1 MADETNDG
9 PRARPNQKDKGTVV
23 QTAFGEKMTGH
34 LSDIA
39 DGDDAKARVAP
50 AQVDDGK
57 AHPHQKDKGKIVT
70 TAFGEKF
77 DGHLSDIAD
86 GDD

>member
-9 PRARPNQKDKGTVV
+9 PRAKPNQKDKGSVV
-23 QTAFGEKMTGH
+23 HTAFGEKMTGH

-39 DGDDAKARVAP
+39 DGDDARRKTAGKT
-50 AQVDDGK
+50 DDGK
-57 AHPHQKDKGKIVT
+57 AHPHQKDKGKTVT
-70 TAFGEKF
+70 TAFGQPMS
-77 DGHLSDIAD
+77 GHLSDIAD

>member
-9 PRARPNQKDKGTVV
+9 PRAKPRQTDKGKTVT
-23 QTAFGEKMTGH
+23 TAFGQPMSGH

-39 DGDDAKARVAP
+39 DGDDARGKAAAKP
-50 AQVDDGK
+50 GDGK
-57 AHPHQKDKGKIVT
+57 ARPNQKDKGKTVT
-70 TAFGEKF
+70 TAFGQPMS
-77 DGHLSDIAD
+77 GHLSDIAD